1 MSTRAAPLICSEC
14 GKKLPPGSKTTRRT
28 CSDKCRAERSRRFR
42 EGHARA
48 QEEALEEVQVTTT
61 AQKAMGRAI
70 TANIDDRIHKVLDRE
85 LGPIV
90 REHITEDVQ
99 RSIAALLGM
108 MPLAV
113 KAIMEDLSQ
122 GDSYDRRQKA
132 YTLLMKYT
140 AGHPKLITDAD
151 PAPAAINVVFAG
163 MERPEQTAIE
173 ASSEVVQDGE
183 FVCNGCGEVKPDA
196 ARVVAG
202 AERCQG
208 CHQALQDRRDEIL
221 REKGAT

>member
-28 CSDKCRAERSRRFR
+28 CSDKCRAERSRRIR

-113 KAIMEDLSQ
+113 NAIMEDLAQ
-122 GDSYDRRQKA
+122 EDSYDRRQKA

-151 PAPAAINVVFAG
+151 PTPPSVTVVFPG
-163 MERPEQTAIE
+163 MERPEGVPE
-173 ASSEVVQDGE
+173 ATLADDVFECDACAEVQSVDQR
-183 FVCNGCGEVKPDA
+183 A
-196 ARVVAG
+196 APG
-202 AERCQG
+202 ADRCKT
-208 CHQALQDRRDEIL
+208 CHENLQARRHEIL
-221 REKGAT
+221 AEISKRP